1 MMKKWLKVLPIV
13 LLSTSLMSAAS
24 FAADWQVKQG
34 HSKVSFISIK
44 KGDIAEVHDF
54 KKVSGS
60 LTPEGAFNLSIDL
73 VSVDTGVE
81 IRDERMQT
89 MLFEVAKFP
98 ELGLSAVVN
107 PKLLADLSVGST
119 LVTQIDGT
127 IELHGK
133 SRQITFDV
141 LVAKLSDKK
150 MVVSSMAPV
159 IIQANDFDLV
169 EGVNKL
175 REVAGLSSISLA
187 VPVSFVLTLSQ

>member
-1 MMKKWLKVLPIV
+1 MMKKWLKALPIA
-13 LLSTSLMSAAS
+13 LLSTSLLSSAA
-24 FAADWQVKQG
+24 FAADWQIKQG
-34 HSKVSFISIK
+34 HSKVSFISVK

-60 LTPEGAFNLSIDL
+60 LTPEGAFNLLINLD
-73 VSVDTGVE
+73 SVDTGIE

-89 MLFEVAKFP
+89 MLFEVAKYP
-98 ELGLSAVVN
+98 ALTLSSVVN

-133 SRQITFDV
+133 SRQKTFDV

-150 MVVSSMAPV
+150 MVVSSMSPV
-159 IIQANDFDLV
+159 IIQASDFDLV
-169 EGVNKL
+169 EGINKL

>member
-1 MMKKWLKVLPIV
+1 MKKWLKALPIA
-13 LLSTSLMSAAS
+13 LLSTSLLSSAA
-24 FAADWQVKQG
+24 FAADWQIKQG
-34 HSKVSFISIK
+34 HSKVSFISVK

-60 LTPEGAFNLSIDL
+60 LTPEGAFNLLINLD
-73 VSVDTGVE
+73 SVDTGIE

-89 MLFEVAKFP
+89 MLFEVAKYP
-98 ELGLSAVVN
+98 ALTLSSVVN

-133 SRQITFDV
+133 SRQKTFDV

-150 MVVSSMAPV
+150 MVVSSMSPV
-159 IIQANDFDLV
+159 IIQASDFDLV
-169 EGVNKL
+169 EGINKL